1 MKNFTET
8 RANKMVESAPSEL
21 GPRIRSAPHQYR
33 YVSGEVM
40 RILLAMV
47 ISLCS
52 AVSFAS
58 PISYV
63 CNYESYSDEEGNHK
77 TKEQFLLTFVVD
89 AENGKGYIVGNQGS
103 EEVVVIPQ
111 KTGGIAFVEV
121 TGSGNVMTTAI
132 DTAGTSVHSRNTSIG
147 GKLVP
152 TQYYGKCEVKQ

>member
-1 MKNFTET
+1 
-8 RANKMVESAPSEL
+8 
-21 GPRIRSAPHQYR
+21 
-33 YVSGEVM
+33 M
-40 RILLAMV
+40 RILLAT
-47 ISLCS
+47 IIFLFS

-89 AENGKGYIVGNQGS
+89 TENGKGYIVGNQGS
-103 EEVVVIPQ
+103 EEVAVIPH
-111 KTGGIAFVEV
+111 KIGGIAFVEV

-132 DTAGTSVHSRNTSIG
+132 DNAGNSVHSRNTSIG
-147 GKLVP
+147 GELIP